1 MVKITLEN
9 RLDPRV
15 RVQVR
20 VELVDPESARSRV
33 LHTTNLSAGGASC
46 TGRAMLELGSLVAAR
61 LVLPYSE
68 SGRERE
74 TVVEVSARVV
84 HAEARLAAS
93 GDTLISDYG
102 LAFEGLSDEAM
113 DEIRDYL
120 LDVMASDTSWHGP
133 AGEDA

>member
-1 MVKITLEN
+1 MVKITQEK

-20 VELVDPESARSRV
+20 IELNDPDRTRNRV
-33 LHTTNLSAGGASC
+33 LHTTNLSATGANAS
-46 TGRAMLELGSLVAAR
+46 GRAILEVGSTVDAR

-68 SGRERE
+68 SGRDRE
-74 TVVEVSARVV
+74 QVIDVQARIV
-84 HAEARLAAS
+84 HAAARLDAT
-93 GDTLISDYG
+93 GNGLVSDYG
-102 LAFEGLSDEAM
+102 LSFEDIDDVRM
-113 DEIRDYL
+113 DEIRDFL